1 MKVRGKVFH
10 YYETPRR
17 DPNGDRN
24 VLCLVCINQ
33 YPDCD
38 IILPVVLQDVST
50 GATWVKDT
58 QDFSGL
64 FLRNACM
71 LQLSANLILI

>member
-1 MKVRGKVFH
+1 MVIEMFC
-10 YYETPRR
+10 
-17 DPNGDRN
+17 
-24 VLCLVCINQ
+24 VLSAQTSIQIVT
-33 YPDCD
+33 D
-38 IILPVVLQDVST
+38 ILPVVLQDVST